1 MRQLRG
7 WLVRLFGLFSRKQR
21 EREFAE
27 ELESHLAFHIEDNL
41 RAGMSPEEARRRAL
55 IKLGGVTLTQ
65 ELHREQRGLPMLET
79 LFQDLRFGLRMLRK
93 HPSSTLIAILTL
105 AVGIGASSALFSLFD
120 ALMWRTLS
128 APQPEQLVLFRRAE
142 SSNRTIYDVSYPIF
156 ERLREQPQVFTE
168 VAANWLI
175 ERSEPAANPG
185 ADSGQV
191 RVGMASG
198 NYFATLGVEAVSGR
212 TFTPDDNRVPG
223 GHPVAVISHGYWQ
236 SRFALAPDIVGRTL
250 TLTGTTYTIIG
261 VTPRGFT
268 GEWVGRPADLWVPF
282 MMASQVMPEVPGGS
296 AKFPALVIARL
307 KPDVSQAQAQAASQL
322 IYQQSLLAEAGSNLT
337 AEQRQFIAQRRIELE
352 SAASGYSA
360 QRQALTQPLAIL
372 AGMVGLV
379 LLAVCANVANLLL
392 ARAATREREMAVRQ
406 ALGAGR
412 VRIARQLLTESLL
425 LALAGGAAGLLFAV
439 WGTNL
444 LSAMLMAGPLST
456 GIEDNSLV
464 LYLRLDGRVIACA
477 ALMCLF
483 ICLVVG
489 LAPAFRS
496 SQVALTAALKERST
510 GNAGRGRG
518 RFSLGKLLVITQVA
532 LSLVLLVGAGL
543 FLRTLRNLQSQETG
557 FERNQLLMVWAA
569 PVRTGRTVPA
579 LADFA
584 QSVQQRLATL
594 PGVQSVSV
602 STGGLLDG
610 NVRGGQSETLQM
622 QGQTP
627 KPGLA
632 ISSLGVSPGFFAT
645 VGTPLLAGRDFTAQD
660 GETAPQVAILSET
673 MARFFFGNEN
683 PIGKRFNAMG
693 GTGFPLEIVGVAKD
707 AKLGTPRDSRG
718 AWYFPYRQNAR
729 FLRLN
734 WCIALRTSGE
744 PTTLTAS
751 VNQALRELDPSLPV
765 LRFTTLE
772 EQLNRVLAQERLLAA
787 LAGFFGVLAALLAC
801 LGLYGVIAYTVA
813 RRTHEIGLRLALGA
827 TPMNVLWRVLRESLW
842 LALGGIALGIPAAL
856 AATRLISA
864 RLYGVSPNDPL
875 TLVAAMLLML
885 GVAVASAL
893 VPARRAANVDPMV
906 ALRHE

>member
-1 MRQLRG
+1 M
-7 WLVRLFGLFSRKQR
+7 RLFGLFNRQRR

-41 RAGMSPEEARRRAL
+41 RAGMSPEEARRQAL
-55 IKLGGVTLTQ
+55 VKLGGVTVTQ

-79 LFQDLRFGLRMLRK
+79 LIQDLRFGLRMLRK
-93 HPSSTLIAILTL
+93 FPGSTLIAILTL

-120 ALMWRTLS
+120 ALMWRTL
-128 APQPEQLVLFRRAE
+128 PVRQPEQLVLFRRAE
-142 SSNRTIYDVSYPIF
+142 SSNRTIYDVAYPMF

-282 MMASQVMPEVPGGS
+282 MMASQVMPEVPGGP

-307 KPDVSQAQAQAASQL
+307 NPGVTQAQAQAASQL
-322 IYQQSLLAEAGSNLT
+322 IYQHSLLAEAGASLT

-352 SAASGYSA
+352 SAVCGYSA
-360 QRQALTQPLAIL
+360 QRQALTQPLMIL

-406 ALGAGR
+406 SLGAGR

-425 LALAGGAAGLLFAV
+425 LAFAGGAAGLLFAV
-439 WGTNL
+439 WGTRL
-444 LSAMLMAGPLST
+444 LSAMLTAGPLST
-456 GIEDNSLV
+456 GIEDNSLA
-464 LYLRLDGRVIACA
+464 LDLRLDGRVIACA

-483 ICLVVG
+483 TCLLVG

-496 SQVALTAALKERST
+496 SKVALTAALKERST
-510 GNAGRGRG
+510 SNGGA
-518 RFSLGKLLVITQVA
+518 RFSLGKLLVIAQVA

-584 QSVQQRLATL
+584 QFVQQRLVTL

-622 QGQTP
+622 QGQAP

-645 VGTPLLAGRDFTAQD
+645 VGTSLVSGRDFTAQD
-660 GETAPQVAILSET
+660 SETAPQVAILSET

-693 GTGFPLEIVGVAKD
+693 GAGFPLEIVGVAKD
-707 AKLGTPRDSRG
+707 AKLGTPRDQRG

-734 WCIALRTSGE
+734 WRIALRTNGE
-744 PTTLTAS
+744 PTALTAS

-765 LRFTTLE
+765 LRFTTIE
-772 EQLNRVLAQERLLAA
+772 KQLNRVLAQERLLAA

-813 RRTHEIGLRLALGA
+813 RCTNEIGLRLALGA
-827 TPMNVLWRVLRESLW
+827 TPTNVLWRVLRESLW

-864 RLYGVSPNDPL
+864 RLYGVSPTDPL
-875 TLVAAMLLML
+875 TLVSAVLLML
-885 GVAVASAL
+885 AVAAASAL
-893 VPARRAANVDPMV
+893 LPARRAANVDPMI